1 MKYTAR
7 YTTRWHDTDAFR
19 RVRPTELLIYMQETS
34 NSHIKS
40 LGCSLDELRDQ
51 KKLAFILS
59 KIRLAIYE
67 PLYMGEDISVETW
80 TYATHG
86 IGTGRFYRIVKD
98 GKAVAEADTT
108 WALVDLEAGGLAHV
122 DRCGYPFE
130 HEEVPTVEIPS
141 RLKVPKEEIFEEIDR
156 RRIVYSD
163 LDYNMHMNN
172 TKYADMLMDYIP
184 LEETER
190 VKGFLLSYLREASYG
205 DVLSIQSKRVGD
217 SYYFK
222 TVNKE
227 GKACLEAQ
235 VLLDE
240 ERLGRN

>member
-19 RVRPTELLIYMQETS
+19 RVRPTQLLVYMQETS
-34 NSHIKS
+34 NRHIKS

-80 TYATHG
+80 TYETHG
-86 IGTGRFYRIVKD
+86 IGTGRFYRILKD
-98 GKAVAEADTT
+98 EKTVAEADTT
-108 WALVDLEAGGLAHV
+108 WALVDIEHGGLVHV
-122 DRCGYPFE
+122 DSCGYPFE
-130 HEEVPTVEIPS
+130 HEEVPTVEIPN
-141 RLKVPKEEIFEEIDR
+141 RMKVPKEGSFEEIDK

-184 LEETER
+184 IEETGR

-205 DVLSIQSKRVGD
+205 DVLSILSKCVGD
-217 SYYFK
+217 SFYFK

-227 GKACLEAQ
+227 GKVCLEAQ
-235 VLLDE
+235 VLFDKELE
-240 ERLGRN
+240 GHN